1 MQLVRSEQQ
10 VTEQKHN
17 CYSFNKGK
25 LFYSFYNLKGL
36 RQAMYV
42 EEIVKRENVL
52 LDLKQS
58 LMALKLYRAKN
69 ISEHM
74 IEGCKIYNN

>member
-1 MQLVRSEQQ
+1 MQLVRSGQQ
-10 VTEQKHN
+10 VTEQKYN
-17 CYSFNKGK
+17 SYSFNEGK
-25 LFYSFYNLKGL
+25 VFSSFYNLKGM
-36 RQAMYV
+36 RQATYV

-58 LMALKLYRAKN
+58 LMASKLFRAKN

>member
-1 MQLVRSEQQ
+1 MQLVRSGQQ

-17 CYSFNKGK
+17 CYSFNEVK
-25 LFYSFYNLKGL
+25 LFYSFYNLKGI

-58 LMALKLYRAKN
+58 LMALKPHRAKN

>member
-1 MQLVRSEQQ
+1 MQLVRSGQQ

-52 LDLKQS
+52 LYLKQS

-74 IEGCKIYNN
+74 IEGCKMYNN